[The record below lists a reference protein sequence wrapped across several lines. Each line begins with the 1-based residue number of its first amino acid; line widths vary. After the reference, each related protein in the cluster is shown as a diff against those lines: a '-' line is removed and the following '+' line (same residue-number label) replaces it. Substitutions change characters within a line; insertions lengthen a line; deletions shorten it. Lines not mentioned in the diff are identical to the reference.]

1 MKSSTQS
8 VPVSRAQSPA
18 KQQNNSQATT
28 PAIQH
33 AQEVQTHAAK
43 PAAEKKKSL
52 AEVLAELNKDEI
64 KNLNASVT
72 LVKELDDSSVG
83 HFYTKVGACAKMRKI
98 LGSAYP
104 AYVREQLGYEHAH
117 AHRLAVVGDL
127 IARWYPC
134 GDGWKVLTGESHFRP
149 LLGLEA
155 AQQDAVLAT
164 LTRWKAMAA
173 SAKVSP
179 RMVQAAV
186 SVVKPPTAP
195 RVAKNATAELVTRAC
210 SVIDEQKK
218 QLPADA
224 GKEVGKLFDVMRKKV
239 AKLGGPRRQSGI
251 DWTTATWNPLHGC
264 TRASAGCD
272 HCYAAELTATRLAS
286 KYPGL
291 AKAVTVDGETQYRF
305 TGKILLAPEHLGVPL
320 QDLVPKRYFVNSM
333 SDLFHKNVPD
343 EFIEQVFDVMEKAPW
358 HTFQVLTK
366 RPERMAAFTTKRYAA
381 KEPPAHIWLG
391 ASTENQESYDERWP
405 ELLKVR
411 TAVRWLSLEPLLG
424 PVKLKDTDK
433 LDWAVVGGE
442 SGSDRT
448 MKKAWATA
456 LRDQCKKADVPF
468 FFKQWS
474 DYGEDGKKVQKPKK
488 DGLTPPAL
496 DGVVHDAYPV
506 PASAPTAGKEAAQ
519 G

>member
-1 MKSSTQS
+1 MSAISKS

-18 KQQNNSQATT
+18 IKQKNSQAKT

-33 AQEVQTHAAK
+33 AKNAK
-43 PAAEKKKSL
+43 TQRAKTVVAPKKTL
-52 AEVLAELNKDEI
+52 AEVLAGLGEGKR
-64 KNLNASVT
+64 KKLNASVT
-72 LVKELDDSSVG
+72 LVKELDDSSVK

-98 LGSAYP
+98 LGTAYT

-127 IARWYPC
+127 IGRWSPR

-155 AQQDAVLAT
+155 AEQDVVLAT
-164 LTRWKAMAA
+164 LARWKAMTA

-179 RMVQAAV
+179 RMVLAAV
-186 SVVKPPTAP
+186 TVVKPPTGP
-195 RVAKNATAELVTRAC
+195 READNAANELVARAC
-210 SVIDEQKK
+210 QVIADQRKLLGASV
-218 QLPADA
+218 
-224 GKEVGKLFDVMRKKV
+224 GKEVLKAFDVVKKKV
-239 AKLGGPRRQSGI
+239 AKLNGPRRSSGI

-291 AKAVTVDGETQYRF
+291 AKAVTVNGETRYVF

-320 QDLVPKRYFVNSM
+320 QDLVPKRFFVNSM

-343 EFIEQVFDVMEKAPW
+343 EFIEAVFDVMEKANW

-366 RPERMAAFTTKRYAA
+366 RPERMATFTTKRYKD
-381 KEPPAHIWLG
+381 KEPPPHIWLG
-391 ASTENQESYDERWP
+391 ASTENQEAYDERWP
-405 ELLKVR
+405 ELVKVK
-411 TAVRWLSLEPLLG
+411 TAVRWLSMEPLLG
-424 PVKLKDTDK
+424 PVKLKDADK

-442 SGSDRT
+442 SGSERA
-448 MKKAWATA
+448 MKEVWATS
-456 LRDQCKKADVPF
+456 LRDQCKKAGVPF
-468 FFKQWS
+468 FFKQHS
-474 DYGEDGKKVQKPKK
+474 DYGEEGEKRAKSKK
-488 DGLTPPAL
+488 DGLTPPTL
-496 DGVVHDAYPV
+496 DGVVHDAYP
-506 PASAPTAGKEAAQ
+506 AQ
-519 G
+519 A